1 MQDFMTIAKKTVR
14 ILNNLCKRAN
24 SVRLI
29 LLERHIMYI
38 VRTLVL
44 FNQNL
49 LKLVFL
55 PLLNKGWC
63 P

>member
-44 FNQNL
+44 F
-49 LKLVFL
+49 
-55 PLLNKGWC
+55 
-63 P
+63 